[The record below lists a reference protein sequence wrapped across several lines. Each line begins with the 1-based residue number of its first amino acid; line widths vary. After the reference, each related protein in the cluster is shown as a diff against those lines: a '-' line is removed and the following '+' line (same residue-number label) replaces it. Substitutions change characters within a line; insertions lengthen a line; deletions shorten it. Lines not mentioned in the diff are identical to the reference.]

1 MSAYTFMPRTYS
13 ILDNKA
19 YGRVRSYF
27 KNHSFEIQEK
37 FENYLYNALSRAI
50 EHSDPSHLSDAIFA
64 ARELNQYRS
73 VYRVLHSLD
82 LPWHWTDIETPK
94 GDVPKANKKKLAF
107 LRINWQMSFAQA
119 MDKEEVHTQEK
130 PVWDWA
136 KKQAVLLRLVKQAK
150 EHGVS
155 MEAIEETL
163 KKAA

>member
-1 MSAYTFMPRTYS
+1 MSAYQFVP
-13 ILDNKA
+13 
-19 YGRVRSYF
+19 RSYSVMSD
-27 KNHSFEIQEK
+27 KDYSRTRRHYLKHAFEQQEK

-50 EHSDPSHLSDAIFA
+50 QHSDPSHLADAVFVS
-64 ARELNQYRS
+64 RELSQYRM
-73 VYRVLHSLD
+73 VYRVLHSLN

-94 GDVPKANKKKLAF
+94 GDVPKANKAKLNA
-107 LRINWQMSFAQA
+107 LRINWQVSFAQA
-119 MDKEEVHTQEK
+119 MDKEEIHTQTK

-155 MEAIEETL
+155 MDDVIEAV